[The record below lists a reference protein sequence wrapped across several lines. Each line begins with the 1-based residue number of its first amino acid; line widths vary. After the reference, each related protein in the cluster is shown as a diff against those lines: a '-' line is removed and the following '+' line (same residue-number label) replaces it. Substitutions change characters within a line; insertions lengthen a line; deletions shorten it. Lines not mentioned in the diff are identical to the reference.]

1 MGRKIRKTIGALLTV
16 IAIAVTQIPVPD
28 VEAEDTVSASGFQ
41 MNGTTLIKYSG
52 TAEDVSI
59 SDYVKK
65 IESGAFAD
73 NDFIKNVVIGDGV
86 ETIGSGAFEG
96 CDNLESV
103 SISNDVKS
111 IEQAAFAGCK
121 SLKTVSIGSGLL
133 SLGNGVFA
141 GDTALGYVS
150 FANNNEHF
158 VCTDGVITNEKGNVV
173 YAVLGGRNNDTL
185 TLSYDTSKI
194 MPYALWGNKRLK
206 EVTINGSVKEIPA
219 YAFSNCTNLTKVH
232 IPASVNTISA
242 KAFENCVRLRN
253 ITIPSTVRSIHDT
266 AFDGCTRLSIDAEEG
281 SPAKTFADNMVL
293 EDIDIS
299 EYEDTDVGS
308 IPDDADSNDG
318 YEDDAESD
326 ENADSEDSGSG
337 SEPYVVD
344 YYHEVTHI
352 NPMETEEDASVVGK
366 GRILGNQTFVFMDNA
381 SATVNSG
388 EPDITTGT
396 GSAQNSNEK
405 IESILGNT
413 GEKGGSFPK
422 YTVVNG
428 RIIANQA
435 YYGDKRD
442 VIEIPQGIEEIG
454 DFAFARS
461 GLTQVN
467 IPEGVTDIGYAAFY
481 HCSGLSNV
489 KIPNT
494 VTYIAPYA
502 FEETAWLNTWLA
514 SSKNT
519 NNVAASS
526 ANGVESG
533 NSAEDFLIVGD
544 GILLAYRG
552 SGSIVTVPE
561 GVKNIAPGAFTGHS
575 EIMSVTLPA
584 SVETIGEEAFA
595 DCSGLNALQGGT
607 GLKRIKDRA
616 FAGCPMSEVR
626 IPASVEEI
634 GLRAFDLT
642 GTQAGSGTVIF
653 EGSVLP
659 VLSYEESSGKL
670 YHEDYRGLAFTGIG
684 TAVVPEGA
692 KLEGT
697 VLDEAVY
704 GFRGSIGNRN
714 VAGTNTGVTASETG
728 SGTEDLDSTTES
740 GLIQD
745 NHVQGSG
752 TVSVQITSSFISE
765 DALALAVLDGAEKDY
780 TLQITD
786 SPEAKQEIASVYRSL
801 YGNQLPSN
809 LQGYDIKLLEAESG
823 IPITAMGKQQIEI
836 SIPVPT
842 GIEENNLHVVCL
854 DADGQLEE
862 VSSRI
867 ATVDG
872 MLSLTFTTNH
882 FSSYG
887 IYNYLSG
894 NTAQVND
901 GQAVFTS
908 LSGNLDDSPDT
919 GDHSIHPKWFLGFGL
934 LFTGLALFFYRGRR
948 RI

>member
-1 MGRKIRKTIGALLTV
+1 MGRKIRKTIGALLAV

-28 VEAEDTVSASGFQ
+28 VEAENTANTSDFQ
-41 MNGTTLIKYSG
+41 MNGTTLIKYTG
-52 TAEDVSI
+52 TAQDVSV
-59 SDYVKK
+59 SDVKK
-65 IESGAFAD
+65 IESGAFAN
-73 NDFIKNVVIGDGV
+73 NDSIKHVVIDDGV
-86 ETIGSGAFEG
+86 EAIGSGAFEG

-103 SISNDVKS
+103 SVSDDVKS
-111 IEQAAFAGCK
+111 IDQAAFAGCK
-121 SLKTVSIGSGLL
+121 SLKTVSVGSGLS
-133 SLGNGVFA
+133 SLGNGAFA

-150 FANNNEHF
+150 FANKNEYF
-158 VCTDGVITNEKGNVV
+158 ICTDGVISNTNGNVV
-173 YAVLGGRNNDTL
+173 YAVLAGRDSNTL
-185 TLSYDTSKI
+185 TMSSDVEKI
-194 MPYALWGNKRLK
+194 MPYAFWGNKRLK
-206 EVTINGSVKEIPA
+206 EVTISGSVKEIPA
-219 YAFSNCTNLTKVH
+219 YAFANCTNLTNLQ
-232 IPASVNTISA
+232 IPYSVNTIA
-242 KAFENCVRLRN
+242 LKAFADCVRLRN
-253 ITIPSTVRSIHDT
+253 VTIPPSVSFIHDT
-266 AFDGCTRLSIDAEEG
+266 AFDGCTRLNINAEEG
-281 SPAKTFADNMVL
+281 STAKTFADNLVL

-299 EYEDTDVGS
+299 EYEDTDAGS
-308 IPDDADSNDG
+308 IPEDEDSDDDS
-318 YEDDAESD
+318 EEDAESD
-326 ENADSEDSGSG
+326 DSADPEDSGSDSG
-337 SEPYVVD
+337 PYVVD

-352 NPMETEEDASVVGK
+352 NPMETEEDDSVVGK
-366 GRILGNQTFVFMDNA
+366 GRILGSHTFVFMDNA
-381 SATVNSG
+381 KATVNSG
-388 EPDITTGT
+388 EPDITASE
-396 GSAQNSNEK
+396 GSAQGSNEK

-413 GEKGGSFPK
+413 EKGGSFPK
-422 YTVVNG
+422 YTVIDG

-435 YYGDKRD
+435 YYGDKREI
-442 VIEIPQGIEEIG
+442 IEIPQGIEEIG

-461 GLTQVN
+461 GLTRVN

-481 HCSGLSNV
+481 HCGNLSSV
-489 KIPNT
+489 EIPNT

-502 FEETAWLNTWLA
+502 FAETAWLNTWLKDSVNA
-514 SSKNT
+514 GNAVSS
-519 NNVAASS
+519 V
-526 ANGVESG
+526 NGVERG

-552 SGSIVTVPE
+552 SGSIVTVPD

-575 EIMSVTLPA
+575 EITSVTLPV
-584 SVETIGEEAFA
+584 SVETIGEGAFA
-595 DCSGLNALQGGT
+595 DCPNLNTLQGGT

-616 FAGCPMSEVR
+616 FAGCPMSEIR

-642 GTQAGSGTVIF
+642 STQADGGTVVF

-670 YHEDYRGLAFTGIG
+670 YHEDHRGLAFTGIG
-684 TAVVPEGA
+684 TAIVPEGT

-704 GFRGSIGNRN
+704 GFRGSIGNGN
-714 VAGTNTGVTASETG
+714 AAGMDTGVTASEAD
-728 SGTEDLDSTTES
+728 SGTEDLDSAAES
-740 GLIQD
+740 EFTQEAS
-745 NHVQGSG
+745 VQGNG
-752 TVSVQITSSFISE
+752 TVTVQINSSSISQ

-823 IPITAMGKQQIEI
+823 IPITALGKQQIEI

-862 VSSRI
+862 VSGRI

-872 MLSLTFTTNH
+872 MLSLTFTTSH

-887 IYNYLSG
+887 IYNYMSG
-894 NTAQVND
+894 NTAQVHD

>member
-1 MGRKIRKTIGALLTV
+1 MGKRIRKTIGALLAV

-28 VEAEDTVSASGFQ
+28 VEAENTAPTSDFQ
-41 MNGTTLIKYSG
+41 ISGTTLVKYTG
-52 TAEDVSI
+52 TAQDVSI
-59 SDYVKK
+59 NGSVKK
-65 IESGAFAD
+65 IESGAFAN
-73 NDFIKNVVIGDGV
+73 NDSIKNVVIGAGV
-86 ETIGSGAFEG
+86 EEIGAGAFED
-96 CDNLESV
+96 CNNLKSV
-103 SISNDVKS
+103 SISDDVQS
-111 IEQAAFAGCK
+111 IDQAAFAGCK
-121 SLKTVSIGSGLL
+121 SLKTVSIGSGLF
-133 SLGNGVFA
+133 SLGSGVFA

-158 VCTDGVITNEKGNVV
+158 ICEDGVITNAKGDTV
-173 YAVLGGRNNDTL
+173 YAVLAGRDKDTL
-185 TLSYDTSKI
+185 ALSYNTKKI
-194 MPYALWGNKRLK
+194 MPYAFWGNKRLK
-206 EVTINGSVKEIPA
+206 TVEINGSVKEIPA
-219 YAFSNCTNLTKVH
+219 YAFSNCTNLTHVE
-232 IPASVNTISA
+232 IPSSVNDIGV
-242 KAFENCVRLRN
+242 KAFEDCVRLRN
-253 ITIPSTVRSIHDT
+253 ITIPSTVRYIHDT
-266 AFDGCTRLSIDAEEG
+266 AFDGCTRLNIDAEEG
-281 SPAKTFADNMVL
+281 SPAKTFADNLVL

-299 EYEDTDVGS
+299 EYEDTDAGRVS
-308 IPDDADSNDG
+308 DDIDSDDDSENDTESGESADSND
-318 YEDDAESD
+318 
-326 ENADSEDSGSG
+326 SGSA

-344 YYHEVTHI
+344 YYHEVTHM
-352 NPMETEEDASVVGK
+352 NPMETEEDVSVIGK
-366 GRILGNQTFVFMDNA
+366 GRILGSQTFVFVDNA
-381 SATVNSG
+381 KATVNSG
-388 EPDITTGT
+388 DPNITALA
-396 GSAQNSNEK
+396 GSSQGSNER

-422 YTVVNG
+422 YTIVDG

-442 VIEIPQGIEEIG
+442 VIEIPQGIEKIG

-461 GLTQVN
+461 GLTGVN

-481 HCSGLSNV
+481 HCDSLSNV
-489 KIPNT
+489 EISST

-514 SSKNT
+514 GSTSA
-519 NNVAASS
+519 NNVAAFS

-533 NSAEDFLIVGD
+533 NRAEDFLIVGD

-561 GVKNIAPGAFTGHS
+561 GVKDIAPGAFTGHS

-584 SVETIGEEAFA
+584 SLETIGEGAFT
-595 DCSGLNALQGGT
+595 DCSNLNALQGGT

-616 FAGCPMSEVR
+616 FAGCPMSEIR
-626 IPASVEEI
+626 IPASVEEV

-642 GTQAGSGTVIF
+642 GTQVGSGTVIF

-692 KLEGT
+692 KIEGSI
-697 VLDEAVY
+697 LDEAVY
-704 GFRGSIGNRN
+704 GFRGSIENGN
-714 VAGTNTGVTASETG
+714 VSGTNTVATASKAG
-728 SGTEDLDSTTES
+728 SGTENLDSTTES
-740 GLIQD
+740 EATQD
-745 NHVQGSG
+745 APAQGNG
-752 TVSVQITSSFISE
+752 TVTVKINSSSISQ
-765 DALALAVLDGAEKDY
+765 DALALAVLDGAERDY

-786 SPEAKQEIASVYRSL
+786 SPEAKQKIASAYGGL

-809 LQGYDIKLLEAESG
+809 LQGFDITLLEAESG
-823 IPITAMGKQQIEI
+823 IPITALGKQQVEI

-842 GIEENNLHVVCL
+842 GIDETNLHVVCL

-862 VSSRI
+862 ASSRI

-887 IYNYLSG
+887 IYNYISG
-894 NTAQVND
+894 DTAQVRD

-919 GDHSIHPKWFLGFGL
+919 GDHSVHPKWFLGFGL
-934 LFTGLALFFYRGRR
+934 LFTGLALFFYRDKRK
-948 RI
+948 I